1 MNNTLYFLSHN
12 HMFFSTYTDK
22 GVIISTPDQTKI
34 NTLKNIINSYHK
46 DNNKWVNKCTRFYD
60 LDSSKIMKLSE
71 NKRERTEDSDV
82 YFPIEVSKIDVS
94 DTKNLYGINRMHQ
107 LCNCDLFIM
116 YNFQYTPRSK
126 DSILTLQGIHVTELQ
141 DYPIDENDFVE
152 YFNILYNKDFMLD
165 SDH

>member
-1 MNNTLYFLSHN
+1 
-12 HMFFSTYTDK
+12 MFFSTYTDK

-34 NTLKNIINSYHK
+34 NTLKNIINSYHRE
-46 DNNKWVNKCTRFYD
+46 NNKWVNKCTRFYD

-71 NKRERTEDSDV
+71 NKKGRMEDSDI

-94 DTKNLYGINRMHQ
+94 DSKNLYGINRMHQ

-116 YNFQYTPRSK
+116 YNFEYTPRNTE
-126 DSILTLQGIHVTELQ
+126 SILTLQGIHVTELQ

-152 YFNILYNKDFMLD
+152 YFNILYNNDFMLD
-165 SDH
+165 SDQ

>member
-1 MNNTLYFLSHN
+1 
-12 HMFFSTYTDK
+12 
-22 GVIISTPDQTKI
+22 
-34 NTLKNIINSYHK
+34 
-46 DNNKWVNKCTRFYD
+46 
-60 LDSSKIMKLSE
+60 
-71 NKRERTEDSDV
+71 
-82 YFPIEVSKIDVS
+82 
-94 DTKNLYGINRMHQ
+94 
-107 LCNCDLFIM
+107 M